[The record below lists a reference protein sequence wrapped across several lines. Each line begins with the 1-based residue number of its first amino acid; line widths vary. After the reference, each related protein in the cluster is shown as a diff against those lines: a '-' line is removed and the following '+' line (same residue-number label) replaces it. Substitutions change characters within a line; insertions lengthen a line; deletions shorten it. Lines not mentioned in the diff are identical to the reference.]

1 MSSFFRK
8 LFNVTE
14 ASPDSLTQAQR
25 EAMVDVLFY
34 CMYAD
39 NSIALKEVELIDD
52 TVGNFS
58 WDPKISYDAYA
69 ARSIANA
76 RAVKETPATRADFLA
91 AVAQRLGTPAVKQ
104 RTLALCRE
112 IFQADGDF
120 SGSEQDLF
128 RELQKSLA

>member
-1 MSSFFRK
+1 MSGFFQK
-8 LFNVTE
+8 LFNRAP
-14 ASPDSLTQAQR
+14 ASPDGLTQAQR

-39 NSIALKEVELIDD
+39 NSLALKEEKILAD
-52 TVGNFS
+52 TVGQFS
-58 WDPKISYDAYA
+58 WDPRVSYDLYA

-76 RAVKETPATRADFLA
+76 RAVKETPAAREDFFA

-104 RTLALCRE
+104 RTLGLCRE

-128 RELQKSLA
+128 RELTKSLA